1 MKSREERGDTGVGG
15 RNDGEDKGEKGEV
28 NRGKEDKR
36 REQEGKFQRKR
47 ERRAVS
53 CTLTPGYGGQTERD
67 TQQ

>member
-1 MKSREERGDTGVGG
+1 MKSREEREDTGVGG

-36 REQEGKFQRKR
+36 REQEGTFQRKR

-53 CTLTPGYGGQTERD
+53 CPLTPGCGGQPEKD